1 MEAVEATT
9 QIMLVAVAGLGQLAP
24 LHSSNSAI
32 ARTSHRRS
40 LSNNNNSSS
49 SSNSLKS
56 HEAAL
61 VVTATVSNKKTV
73 PAT

>member
-24 LHSSNSAI
+24 PHSSNSAI
-32 ARTSHRRS
+32 ARTSHRLS
-40 LSNNNNSSS
+40 LSNNNSSS
-49 SSNSLKS
+49 SNNLKS

-61 VVTATVSNKKTV
+61 MVTATVSNKKTV